1 MSEDDLI
8 FLRAKL
14 SIARYF
20 PDAQTLLNYIGETF
34 DSRIKNGKAV
44 GDIADVMGKT
54 IDEAK
59 TLSVSRKL
67 IQEQ

>member
-1 MSEDDLI
+1 M
-8 FLRAKL
+8 RAKL

>member
-1 MSEDDLI
+1 MSEDDII